1 MPSRSIIR
9 EISETFLIVMLVFL
23 VLQITVRTYQ
33 VEGYSMAPTME
44 HTDYVLVNKIV
55 YTKFEKTVINNFLPF
70 VDIQSQEV
78 MFPFHTPQRGEIV
91 IFKYPQD
98 ETREFVKRVLGIPGD
113 LVEIKKGYVYVNAEK
128 ITEKYVS
135 YRDTDSTRKFQVEP
149 YSYFVLGDNRISSND
164 SRDWGVVP
172 ARNIVG
178 KPWVTLWSS
187 KTTTN
192 GIFSFFK

>member
-1 MPSRSIIR
+1 
-9 EISETFLIVMLVFL
+9 MLVFL
-23 VLQITVRTYQ
+23 ALQITVRTYQ

-55 YTKFEKTVINNFLPF
+55 YTKFEKNVINNFLPF

-78 MFPFHTPQRGEIV
+78 MFPFHSPQRGEIV

-98 ETREFVKRVLGIPGD
+98 ETREFVKRVVGIPGD
-113 LVEIKKGYVYVNAEK
+113 LVEIKKGYVYVNGEK

-135 YRDTDSTRKFQVEP
+135 YRDVDSTRKFKVGS

-187 KTTTN
+187 KTSTN
-192 GIFSFFK
+192 GIFCFFK

>member
-78 MFPFHTPQRGEIV
+78 MFPFHTPKRGEIV

-113 LVEIKKGYVYVNAEK
+113 LVEIKKGYVYVNGEK

-135 YRDTDSTRKFQVEP
+135 YRDVDSTRKFKVGS

>member
-113 LVEIKKGYVYVNAEK
+113 LVEIKKGYVYVNGEK

-135 YRDTDSTRKFQVEP
+135 YRDVDSTRKFKVGS

-187 KTTTN
+187 KTSTN
-192 GIFSFFK
+192 GVFSFFK

>member
-1 MPSRSIIR
+1 MPSRLIIR
-9 EISETFLIVMLVFL
+9 EIAETFLIVMLVFL
-23 VLQITVRTYQ
+23 ALQITVRTYQ
-33 VEGYSMAPTME
+33 VEGYSMAPTLE

-55 YTKFEKTVINNFLPF
+55 YTKFEKNVINNFLPF

-78 MFPFHTPQRGEIV
+78 MFPFHSPQRGEIV

-98 ETREFVKRVLGIPGD
+98 ETREFVKRVVGIPGD
-113 LVEIKKGYVYVNAEK
+113 LVEIKKGYVQVNDEK

-135 YRDTDSTRKFQVEP
+135 YRDVDSTRKFKVGS

-187 KTTTN
+187 KTNTN

>member
-1 MPSRSIIR
+1 MPSRLIFR
-9 EISETFLIVMLVFL
+9 EISETFVIVMLVFL
-23 VLQITVRTYQ
+23 ALQITIRTYQ

-55 YTKFEKTVINNFLPF
+55 YTKFEKNVINNFLPF

-78 MFPFHTPQRGEIV
+78 MFPFHSPQRGEIV

-98 ETREFVKRVLGIPGD
+98 ESREFVKRVVGIPGD

-135 YRDTDSTRKFQVEP
+135 YRDTDSTRKFQVES

>member
-1 MPSRSIIR
+1 MDKFLNRHTVIFLLISIL
-9 EISETFLIVMLVFL
+9 ISVVSLTINASDAIYLESVLNFSSNSSNALSSFLDYFDFGYSFIAGSLAAVNPCGIVML
-23 VLQITVRTYQ
+23 
-33 VEGYSMAPTME
+33 P
-44 HTDYVLVNKIV
+44 V
-55 YTKFEKTVINNFLPF
+55 YLA
-70 VDIQSQEV
+70 
-78 MFPFHTPQRGEIV
+78 
-91 IFKYPQD
+91 
-98 ETREFVKRVLGIPGD
+98 L
-113 LVEIKKGYVYVNAEK
+113 YVNGEK

-135 YRDTDSTRKFQVEP
+135 YRDVDSTRKFKVGS

>member
-113 LVEIKKGYVYVNAEK
+113 LVEIKKGYVYVNGEK

-135 YRDTDSTRKFQVEP
+135 YRDVDSTRKFKVGS

-187 KTTTN
+187 KTNTN

>member
-1 MPSRSIIR
+1 MPSRLIFR
-9 EISETFLIVMLVFL
+9 EISETFVIVMLVFL
-23 VLQITVRTYQ
+23 ALQITIRTYQ

-55 YTKFEKTVINNFLPF
+55 YTKFEKNVINNFLPF

-78 MFPFHTPQRGEIV
+78 MFPFHSPQRGEIV

-98 ETREFVKRVLGIPGD
+98 ESREFVKRVVGIPGD

-135 YRDTDSTRKFQVEP
+135 YRDTDSTRKFQVES

-172 ARNIVG
+172 ARNIVC

>member
-55 YTKFEKTVINNFLPF
+55 YTKFEKNVINNFLPF

-113 LVEIKKGYVYVNAEK
+113 LVEIKKGYVYVNGEK

-135 YRDTDSTRKFQVEP
+135 YRDTDSTRKFKVGP

-187 KTTTN
+187 KTNTN

>member
-1 MPSRSIIR
+1 MPSRLIIR
-9 EISETFLIVMLVFL
+9 EIAETFLIVMLVFL
-23 VLQITVRTYQ
+23 ALQITVRTYQ

-55 YTKFEKTVINNFLPF
+55 YTKFEKNVINNFLPF

-78 MFPFHTPQRGEIV
+78 MFPFHSPQRGEIV

-98 ETREFVKRVLGIPGD
+98 ESREFVKRVVGIPGD
-113 LVEIKKGYVYVNAEK
+113 LVEIKKGYVYVNGEK

-135 YRDTDSTRKFQVEP
+135 YRDTDSTRKLQVES
-149 YSYFVLGDNRISSND
+149 YSYFVLGDNRFSSND